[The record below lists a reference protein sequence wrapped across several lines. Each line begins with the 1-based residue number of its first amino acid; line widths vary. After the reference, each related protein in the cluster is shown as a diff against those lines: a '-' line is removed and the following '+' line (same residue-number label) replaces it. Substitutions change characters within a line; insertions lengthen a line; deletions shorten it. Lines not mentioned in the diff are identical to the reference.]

1 VKVMICFTRNVPSLD
16 RLPSAMNVDAVPS
29 ADAVKASGPA
39 SKPQV
44 KRQNVII
51 KLI

>member
-1 VKVMICFTRNVPSLD
+1 VIVCLTFSVPSFA

-29 ADAVKASGPA
+29 ACAVKASGPA

-44 KRQNVII
+44 KRQNAII
-51 KLI
+51 TLT